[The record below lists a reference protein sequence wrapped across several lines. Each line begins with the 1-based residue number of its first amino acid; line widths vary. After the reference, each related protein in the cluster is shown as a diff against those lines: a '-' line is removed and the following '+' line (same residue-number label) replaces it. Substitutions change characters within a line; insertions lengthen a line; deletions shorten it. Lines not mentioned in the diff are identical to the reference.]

1 MQDYEFEVTI
11 IAVVRVRAESE
22 GLARQAVGSSA
33 LASPSTDEIRM
44 ANEGEFLLGKQAT
57 IIAVDF
63 SEPDDESVR
72 LIEVK
77 RGQQ

>member
-11 IAVVRVRAESE
+11 IAVVRVRAENE
-22 GLARQAVGSSA
+22 GLARQALGSSA

-63 SEPDDESVR
+63 SKPDDQSVR

-77 RGQQ
+77 RAQ